1 MTDLDDLREMVRDVL
16 DERASSEAAR
26 AVLDTPHGYD
36 NGLWQ
41 TVAELDL
48 LGLLVPEDF
57 GGAGAGLAEMSVL
70 LEELGRRTVP
80 LPVVGSAVLAPTAL
94 LGGADRTAA
103 VELLPALV
111 SGQERAAVVMGGA
124 AGQQDP
130 ATWALTWSERGG
142 RRILDGVSGFVLDAP
157 GADHLVVVARGPEG
171 LLVCVVDAAAATIT
185 PIAANDQTRRL
196 ATVSFDAVVV
206 PAGRVV
212 ALGGEAAA
220 PVARLQSVAAF
231 AMACDALGAAA
242 RATQESAEYAKVRR
256 QFGRPIGSF
265 QAIKHMCADMAVA
278 VETGRAAVGLAL
290 DELVTGDAPTA
301 AVSTAKA
308 YVGDAAVRVCTDA
321 VQAHGGIGF
330 TWEHDAHLW
339 LKRALL
345 DRALFGSSSWHR
357 RRVADAVL
365 PALSPAPSGS
375 SPAASRNGPG

>member
-80 LPVVGSAVLAPTAL
+80 LPVLGSAVLAPTAL

-185 PIAANDQTRRL
+185 PIAATDQTRRL

>member
-1 MTDLDDLREMVRDVL
+1 
-16 DERASSEAAR
+16 
-26 AVLDTPHGYD
+26 
-36 NGLWQ
+36 
-41 TVAELDL
+41 
-48 LGLLVPEDF
+48 
-57 GGAGAGLAEMSVL
+57 
-70 LEELGRRTVP
+70 
-80 LPVVGSAVLAPTAL
+80 
-94 LGGADRTAA
+94 
-103 VELLPALV
+103 
-111 SGQERAAVVMGGA
+111 
-124 AGQQDP
+124 
-130 ATWALTWSERGG
+130 
-142 RRILDGVSGFVLDAP
+142 
-157 GADHLVVVARGPEG
+157 
-171 LLVCVVDAAAATIT
+171 
-185 PIAANDQTRRL
+185 
-196 ATVSFDAVVV
+196 VSFDAVVV

-308 YVGDAAVRVCTDA
+308 YVGDTAVRVCTDA

-365 PALSPAPSGS
+365 PALSPAQSGS
-375 SPAASRNGPG
+375 SPTASRNGPG

>member
-41 TVAELDL
+41 TVAGLDL

-142 RRILDGVSGFVLDAP
+142 RHILDGVSGFVLDAP

-185 PIAANDQTRRL
+185 PIAATDQTRRL

-212 ALGGEAAA
+212 ALGGEADA